1 MPQQGYAND
10 VNSFKSTMSKW
21 SKDDFEKEREKV
33 GFAFGPQFDLITE
46 AWSNDVEALCLIR
59 PTEEIIKEASAYV
72 IHPSIIDACFQ
83 SMLLL
88 KGPEGKF
95 VPRKIT
101 HVTMMQKTKCADQFY
116 VHSKIVDSEKTPT
129 YNITLMDRYARPMMI
144 IERFITA
151 EISADKTKVTFENA
165 SFTFG
170 WEQVTSDTLTAD
182 QNVKNLWLLLR
193 DQNNIAE
200 RFSKLI
206 PACDSV
212 QFVNLQSDLHKTCE
226 AFSEVLDEVLG
237 KMKDDE
243 RLLVINF
250 WPAECSKFDA
260 KASNFDETHE
270 LGFESCLSI
279 SQAIL
284 KREAFFKNIHLVF
297 VTSDVVT
304 IPQPDHHPSNDIPDT
319 FPWSASVF
327 GFRRTFSEEIS
338 TAKASVVDL
347 PRNPSEDDL
356 RGMVEDVK
364 KATIEEE
371 IVYRDDV
378 RYVNRFKKV
387 DLDRK
392 NLTKQESPV
401 KKDGAQ
407 KPFRM
412 TNMSG
417 QWFVQ
422 KTSNKRIEGSSKKMT
437 IDVDYVCP
445 ILQKPWL
452 DLKKNDRIAFSGRFC
467 SESKEKFND
476 HVVGICKIDDLGCFI
491 DVKKCCFAQMCNNF
505 SGQQAASLGFP
516 LAMSYHILVNL
527 LSGIEGKNVLVYH
540 QNEEVCCV
548 FSSVAIS
555 LGVKVA
561 ACLAKDRSSKE
572 RIKKFG
578 NLVVVTEDEIARGEL
593 SGGNLMDLDAICLLS
608 KNSSYVIRQVMKHL
622 KPCGSVIST
631 FGEENVK
638 FNPFGH
644 GKDVQ
649 CIMTNWE
656 NITEDSNVFSKLVSS
671 CCSALKSRKL
681 LERLLNISQHVFSIY
696 DVIDTESRKRD
707 SENEKVIGLYT
718 ISLKPENTPDKV
730 TFYNLPLDENGLK
743 DDCTYLVVGGIRGFG
758 FEIAKWMVGNGAKT
772 VMCTARSAP
781 NEQKKADVQLLEQIT
796 NSRILLRQAD
806 VTSWNDM
813 NKISEELESL
823 PAVAGIVFTAMV
835 LEDQL
840 FEDAD
845 LKTCK
850 KVIQTKVKGMFY
862 KNLIDFALRVAVRVK
877 FPPVKCEYQRSRQNL
892 SFSKHKMYEQLS
904 YSHD

>member
-116 VHSKIVDSEKTPT
+116 VHTKIVDSQKMPT
-129 YNITLMDRYARPMMI
+129 YNITLMDRYARPVMI

-250 WPAECSKFDA
+250 WPAECSKFNG

-284 KREAFFKNIHLVF
+284 KREAFVKNIHLVF

-327 GFRRTFSEEIS
+327 GLRRTFSEEIS

-371 IVYRDDV
+371 IVYRDDI

-401 KKDGAQ
+401 KKDGVQ

-422 KTSNKRIEGSSKKMT
+422 KTSSKRIEGSTKKMT

-452 DLKKNDRIAFSGRFC
+452 DLKKNDCIAFSGRFC
-467 SESKEKFND
+467 NESREKFND

-527 LSGIEGKNVLVYH
+527 LSGIEGKNVFVYH

-561 ACLAKDRSSKE
+561 ACLVKDRSSKE

-593 SGGNLMDLDAICLLS
+593 NGGNLMDLDAICLLS

-681 LERLLNISQHVFSIY
+681 LERLLNISQHVSSIY

-707 SENEKVIGLYT
+707 SFTENEKVIGLYT

-730 TFYNLPLDENGLK
+730 TFYNLPLDENGFK

-758 FEIAKWMVGNGAKT
+758 FEIAKWMVENGAKT

-813 NKISEELESL
+813 NKIREELDSL

-840 FEDAD
+840 FKDAD

-862 KNLIDFALRVAVRVK
+862 ENFINFALRVAARVK
-877 FPPVKCEYQRSRQNL
+877 FPPIAKC
-892 SFSKHKMYEQLS
+892 
-904 YSHD
+904 